1 MGMCAFRSVSEG
13 NKYEFHRIIEVG
25 NVEAAKLFLND
36 KTNLERDAIWTTKHK
51 CKDLDCC
58 ASFWVLVHMLKYPES
73 DEMLRYVNLIRSIS
87 GTDIE
92 DMEVL
97 RSTMRD
103 ALSEDEKQEI
113 DELEALSKDKSDNIK
128 PGSRSGV
135 QLYSTEKCMG
145 L

>member
-25 NVEAAKLFLND
+25 NVEAAKIFLNGNT
-36 KTNLERDAIWTTKHK
+36 KLECDEIWTAKHK
-51 CKDLDCC
+51 CKDLACC

-87 GTDIE
+87 GSDIE
-92 DMEVL
+92 DMEAL
-97 RSTMRD
+97 RSMMRD
-103 ALSEDEKQEI
+103 ELSAEEQQEI

-135 QLYSTEKCMG
+135 QLCSTEKCMG

>member
-51 CKDLDCC
+51 CKDLECC

-87 GTDIE
+87 GTDNE
-92 DMEVL
+92 DMEAL

>member
-36 KTNLERDAIWTTKHK
+36 KTNLERDAIWTRKHK

>member
-1 MGMCAFRSVSEG
+1 
-13 NKYEFHRIIEVG
+13 
-25 NVEAAKLFLND
+25 
-36 KTNLERDAIWTTKHK
+36 
-51 CKDLDCC
+51 
-58 ASFWVLVHMLKYPES
+58 VLVHMLKYPES

-87 GTDIE
+87 GTDNE
-92 DMEVL
+92 DMEAL